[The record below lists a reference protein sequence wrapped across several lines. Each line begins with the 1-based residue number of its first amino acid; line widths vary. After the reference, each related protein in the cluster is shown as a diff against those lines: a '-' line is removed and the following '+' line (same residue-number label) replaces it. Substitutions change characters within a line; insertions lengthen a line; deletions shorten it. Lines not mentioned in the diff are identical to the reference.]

1 MIFRLVAGAPATVG
15 GMRRIAVGVAVVGL
29 FSLLGCGGGIPAAQ
43 TSTSAAPAA
52 PAVEPATP
60 SEAAPGMTLDPEDA
74 AAAEV
79 VAFGRPQSTGKG
91 TVVTVAAPVGF
102 TTSATAAP
110 KGGAKAARFKITVT
124 APKDQVIDPTTAT
137 FTASRAGAPAEQV
150 VDLDEDSGL
159 DDVWS
164 LPRLR
169 PGKTV
174 SFSIGFVGDA
184 SGQWDLDL
192 GATDRTLMWSSD
204 GAK

>member
-1 MIFRLVAGAPATVG
+1 M
-15 GMRRIAVGVAVVGL
+15 
-29 FSLLGCGGGIPAAQ
+29 GCGGGIPAAQ
-43 TSTSAAPAA
+43 TSTPAA
-52 PAVEPATP
+52 SAVPAAEPATP
-60 SEAAPGMTLDPEDA
+60 SEAAPGTTLDPEEA
-74 AAAEV
+74 AAADV
-79 VAFGRPQSTGKG
+79 VAFGKPQTTGKG
-91 TVVTVAAPVGF
+91 TVVTVAAPVAF

-110 KGGAKAARFKITVT
+110 KARAKAARFKITVT

-137 FTASRAGAPAEQV
+137 FTASHNGELAEQV
-150 VDLDEDSGL
+150 VDLDERSGL
-159 DDVWS
+159 DEVWS

-174 SFSIGFVGDA
+174 SFSLGFVGEA

>member
-1 MIFRLVAGAPATVG
+1 M
-15 GMRRIAVGVAVVGL
+15 
-29 FSLLGCGGGIPAAQ
+29 LGCGGGIPAAQ
-43 TSTSAAPAA
+43 TPTSAAPAS
-52 PAVEPATP
+52 PAAEPATP
-60 SEAAPGMTLDPEDA
+60 SEVTPGMTLDPEEA

-102 TTSATAAP
+102 TTSAMAAP

-150 VDLDEDSGL
+150 VDLDEESGL

>member
-1 MIFRLVAGAPATVG
+1 MC
-15 GMRRIAVGVAVVGL
+15 VAVVGL
-29 FSLLGCGGGIPAAQ
+29 LGLTSCGQGEQA
-43 TSTSAAPAA
+43 AAPAPA
-52 PAVEPATP
+52 ASATQAVEPTTSPATTSVESSP
-60 SEAAPGMTLDPEDA
+60 EMTLDPEEA

-79 VAFGRPQSTGKG
+79 VAFGKPQTTGKG
-91 TVVTVAAPVGF
+91 TVVTVAAPVAF
-102 TTSATAAP
+102 TTSAT
-110 KGGAKAARFKITVT
+110 AARFKITVT

-137 FTASRAGAPAEQV
+137 FTASHNGELAEQV
-150 VDLDEDSGL
+150 VDLDERSGL
-159 DDVWS
+159 DEVWS

-174 SFSIGFVGDA
+174 SFSLGFVGEA